1 MAMKMTNNEVEGSSL
16 LHHTAHIIRTMNLI
30 DINFILRIDY
40 CGFGPC
46 SSATIN
52 LMISISL
59 LKVLI
64 CIKH

>member
-1 MAMKMTNNEVEGSSL
+1 MAMKMTNKEVEGSSL

-30 DINFILRIDY
+30 DMNLILRIDY

-46 SSATIN
+46 SSTTIN
-52 LMISISL
+52 LKIFISL

-64 CIKH
+64 CIMH